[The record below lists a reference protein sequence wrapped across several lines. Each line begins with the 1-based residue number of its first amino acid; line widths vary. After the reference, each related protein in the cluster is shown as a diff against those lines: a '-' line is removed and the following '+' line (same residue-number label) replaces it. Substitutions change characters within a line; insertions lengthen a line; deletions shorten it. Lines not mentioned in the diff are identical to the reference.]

1 MKQKY
6 LFIRDY
12 TQINRDSMLYVVW
25 VGESIEDAA
34 KLQLI
39 KEFSKDCG
47 CYFHRWNRQV
57 DLTVSKINE
66 RFFSGSFMSLNR
78 FRRVDMSV
86 SDLYRLIIDWSFEA
100 FEANYVEPRA
110 LSHVLSILSPSFFFN
125 YHNRK
130 VIQNARRAKRK
141 YLSELGVSEKVKST
155 ACFTMLILLFL
166 LASFLEGLAMQ
177 YGY

>member
-6 LFIRDY
+6 LFIRDFA
-12 TQINRDSMLYVVW
+12 QINRDTMLYVVW
-25 VGESIEDAA
+25 VGESVEDAA

-47 CYFHRWNRQV
+47 CYFHKWSTPV
-57 DLTVSKINE
+57 DLTVRKINQ
-66 RFFSGSFMSLNR
+66 RFFSGSFMSMNR
-78 FRRVDMSV
+78 FRRVDMPI

-110 LSHVLSILSPSFFFN
+110 LSHILSILSPSFFFN
-125 YHNRK
+125 YHNQK
-130 VIQNARRAKRK
+130 VTQHAHRAKRK
-141 YLSELGVSEKVKST
+141 YLSELGVSERVKST
-155 ACFTMLILLFL
+155 ACFAMLILLFL
-166 LASFLEGLAMQ
+166 LASFIEGLAMS